1 MSDKQKIYLIT
12 DGEYSDYHIVG
23 AYSTRENA
31 EKMLGYVSGDIEGWT
46 LDDGIDKIC
55 AGRKLTYVEIRRDG
69 SIDKTMHDSGID
81 VGATLLLGYRSEP
94 ALRLKCWAKD
104 FAHAV
109 HIAGEARRV
118 LLAENLWPKSFDEYK
133 QHPFYA
139 EFDKHLGA
147 ALDRAVAV
155 VEERES

>member
-1 MSDKQKIYLIT
+1 MSDKQKVYLIV
-12 DGEYSDYHIVG
+12 DGEYSSYHIVG
-23 AYSTRENA
+23 VYSTLGNA
-31 EKMLGYVSGDIEGWT
+31 EKMLEYVSGEIEEWT
-46 LDDGIDKIC
+46 LDAGLDKIH
-55 AGRKLTYVEIRRDG
+55 AGRKLTYIEIRRDG
-69 SIDKTMHDSGID
+69 SVDKIMHNNGTD
-81 VGATLLLGYRSEP
+81 VSATLFFAGFHEPVLL
-94 ALRLKCWAKD
+94 LKCWAKD

-118 LLAENLWPKSFDEYK
+118 LLAENLWPKSLEEYK

-155 VEERES
+155 VEEREP